1 MIEFFKETVIIIFLK
16 WNKINGQ
23 NGRRMIDTCLI
34 RVNKVLLH
42 AVCLKIEMDS
52 IYIV

>member
-1 MIEFFKETVIIIFLK
+1 MIEFFKETVIIFLK
-16 WNKINGQ
+16 WKKINGQ